1 MPSSEAVFRAPR
13 RICRQSKSPSSILD
27 VLTFLGGAEVKRM
40 EAAVEKLFA
49 HQEKLFAHRHARPAQ
64 TAPSHIGRAKKVTDR
79 KATDPATD
87 PALQAR
93 EARHFPASPSKPF
106 PCLTV
111 HCPCITSVAQLKK
124 KRVLFCLLTK
134 RVLFVQVRHSDDEI
148 RNENIAMLLRV
159 RPPAVPVPHK
169 HSVDQQHSPNNPP
182 HLWVTG
188 LPGCSGRA
196 GVSGALAA
204 TTTTRIAA
212 QAAQVQRQLISAG
225 LERAT
230 TLGVV
235 AVESRDGSG
244 RSSDA
249 DALVRSSHL
258 QSHLNGRGA
267 ADSGRR
273 GAEQYTHGLAKLSHP
288 PLSHRP
294 PVCGQ
299 DGVGHDGGG
308 GGCSAMDSPVAANPA
323 LPPPPW
329 VILHGKQGH
338 IKASTGGAE
347 LFGVGIR
354 WLIKNHK
361 LIVGGFDAGF
371 SATAASRAMDESS
384 SSSKSIEVKRGDILR
399 SINSFDI
406 LHLKQPPNA
415 ILHPVNP
422 SAAVS
427 SCLLFSNLQ
436 KQATPELATEWL

>member
-1 MPSSEAVFRAPR
+1 
-13 RICRQSKSPSSILD
+13 
-27 VLTFLGGAEVKRM
+27 
-40 EAAVEKLFA
+40 
-49 HQEKLFAHRHARPAQ
+49 
-64 TAPSHIGRAKKVTDR
+64 
-79 KATDPATD
+79 
-87 PALQAR
+87 
-93 EARHFPASPSKPF
+93 
-106 PCLTV
+106 
-111 HCPCITSVAQLKK
+111 
-124 KRVLFCLLTK
+124 
-134 RVLFVQVRHSDDEI
+134 
-148 RNENIAMLLRV
+148 
-159 RPPAVPVPHK
+159 
-169 HSVDQQHSPNNPP
+169 
-182 HLWVTG
+182 
-188 LPGCSGRA
+188 
-196 GVSGALAA
+196 
-204 TTTTRIAA
+204 
-212 QAAQVQRQLISAG
+212 
-225 LERAT
+225 
-230 TLGVV
+230 
-235 AVESRDGSG
+235 
-244 RSSDA
+244 
-249 DALVRSSHL
+249 
-258 QSHLNGRGA
+258 
-267 ADSGRR
+267 
-273 GAEQYTHGLAKLSHP
+273 
-288 PLSHRP
+288 
-294 PVCGQ
+294 
-299 DGVGHDGGG
+299 VGHDGGG